1 MLIVYATITL
11 QLPYISSLKGR
22 RKILNSIKDRLKHQ
36 NIAIADL
43 SGEYAKEATLALLFF
58 AANENI
64 ANNKI
69 TKIDNLLAN
78 SFSDIEYEIEYELL
92 G

>member
-1 MLIVYATITL
+1 MLIVYALITL
-11 QLPYISSLKGR
+11 QLPYIHSLKGR
-22 RKILNSIKDRLKHQ
+22 RKVINSIKDRLKHQ
-36 NIAIADL
+36 NIAVADL

-58 AANENI
+58 AKSEND

-69 TKIDNLLAN
+69 AKIDNLLA
-78 SFSDIEYEIEYELL
+78 SFFSDIEYDIEYEII